1 MLIHQ
6 KSDTLKNYLC
16 FFMKQLVLFSFFLKI
31 HRFPPLYVQCALNNV
46 FDSLQPDDVDR
57 DVLTLFWKK

>member
-1 MLIHQ
+1 MFFYET
-6 KSDTLKNYLC
+6 SCTL
-16 FFMKQLVLFSFFLKI
+16 FIFSEASSI
-31 HRFPPLYVQCALNNV
+31 SSSVNVQCALNNV